1 MKKTHILPFLAF
13 AALFTGC
20 ATKEIEMID
29 RDNDKGDYVAGLDSR
44 DFENAAADLIDDMIS
59 SGALERA
66 DGKRYVMAIS
76 RVKNDTQLHIQPS
89 LIVKKIRTALLRS
102 GKVVVTTAVS
112 GTGAEDA
119 LVAGTRELA
128 ADPMFRQSTVA
139 GEGQA
144 ISPDL
149 SLSGAIIQQKNR
161 IGKSKRERIDYY
173 FQMSITD
180 IRTGLALWEGETE
193 INKKDA
199 K

>member
-1 MKKTHILPFLAF
+1 
-13 AALFTGC
+13 
-20 ATKEIEMID
+20 
-29 RDNDKGDYVAGLDSR
+29 
-44 DFENAAADLIDDMIS
+44 
-59 SGALERA
+59 
-66 DGKRYVMAIS
+66 
-76 RVKNDTQLHIQPS
+76 
-89 LIVKKIRTALLRS
+89 
-102 GKVVVTTAVS
+102 
-112 GTGAEDA
+112 
-119 LVAGTRELA
+119 
-128 ADPMFRQSTVA
+128 MFVVA